1 MAAGLDCLILKII
14 LIEKFF
20 RFLSSVAPPHSAGNL
35 AQSGLW
41 QGQRFVGFC
50 YCHHHHCCLFL
61 IFWISL
67 SSTRPSQ
74 ATLAEH
80 YLLVGQTED
89 LASMYQVLE
98 LVGLIY

>member
-1 MAAGLDCLILKII
+1 MAAGLNCLILNIV
-14 LIEKFF
+14 LIEIIS
-20 RFLSSVAPPHSAGNL
+20 RYLSSAAPPHSAGNL

-41 QGQRFVGFC
+41 QGQRFVEFYYHC
-50 YCHHHHCCLFL
+50 CCLFL
-61 IFWISL
+61 ILRISL
-67 SSTRPSQ
+67 SSTRSSQ